1 MDARSN
7 RSSSPVTSEFDA
19 RSFDRARERAVP
31 NSLSGHW
38 SNGAE
43 ETIALSEVT
52 LVVAIKSNC
61 DGCRAFL
68 DADLNELR
76 VPVLIMSEEEDDTGE
91 WRDARRPVFIS
102 PDGFRLLD
110 VRWPPL
116 YVLVDPV
123 AGRVLTEGVLFGPE
137 QVASEI
143 AAYLKA

>member
-1 MDARSN
+1 M
-7 RSSSPVTSEFDA
+7 TSEFDA
-19 RSFDRARERAVP
+19 RSFDRAREREAP
-31 NSLSGHW
+31 DSLRGHW
-38 SNGAE
+38 SYGAE

-68 DADLNELR
+68 DADLDDLR
-76 VPVLIMSEEEDDTGE
+76 VPVLIISAEEDDMGE

-110 VRWPPL
+110 VRCPPL
-116 YVLVDPV
+116 YVLVDPI
-123 AGRVLTEGVLFGPE
+123 ARRALTEGVLFGPA